1 MVAPPVAWGDSA
13 GERDMGE
20 HLTEVRKLG
29 PAWSQFE
36 AYWAQPAPSKVPAPA
51 LVIIHTIRGLTE
63 HERAL
68 ARAFADLGFVCVVP
82 DLYSHQRM
90 QVPVEDA
97 REVERLLREVTFDG
111 SFVPGF
117 EQAIASRTRQDQERL
132 HNAARIGVYAPDP
145 NALADLKVCVAALH
159 ATPGVDHDRIACLG
173 LSMGGGYAWTLATVE
188 PRVRATVVFYGRPL
202 LPYDQLAKLSGPV
215 LAVHAGEDTRLTDL
229 LPEVEQEMSYR
240 GRSFTHITYPGVHH
254 GFLNP
259 EALTYHR
266 GCARDAIF
274 QVLTF
279 LKESEGKLP
288 APADKSLKDRVLPE
302 DAAPAP
308 RPAPPEEKVTEE
320 AAIEP
325 NPEEAAPPEAEAAI
339 EEAPTEA
346 GQEATP
352 EGEQEEAPPA
362 EGETFEAVTEEEPPQ
377 GEVEETPA
385 DTALAAEPDE
395 PSEETAPAE
404 GAPGEEAPEEE
415 APQEGTPEEGPS
427 EAGAP
432 TEEAPGSE
440 PLNESASPI
449 SNPEEA
455 QAEPEAEGSDGEAP
469 VEESAVAPE
478 TEEVPP
484 TTQEHEEEASAP
496 GPEAP
501 VRAASPPERPG
512 KAVVP
517 RGAPVPEAPRVVPS
531 TAKPAPGKS
540 KAEVSAAD
548 VELLIKGHI
557 PVADSR
563 LPAPPIK
570 EARSKPAM
578 DTRKGRVPERRPAPP
593 PPAKATPPT
602 PKRPPERHMPSKPPE
617 KSGKGKGAPTARPSP
632 PPRKVVPVRAVPKVK
647 PKAAP
652 PPSKGRRDP
661 RTLPRSKPKTPE
673 RPRKPSRKAK

>member
-1 MVAPPVAWGDSA
+1 
-13 GERDMGE
+13 MGE

-36 AYWAQPAPSKVPAPA
+36 AYWAQPPPSRTPAPA
-51 LVIIHTIRGLTE
+51 LVIVHTIRGLTE

-90 QVPVEDA
+90 QVPIEDA

-117 EQAIASRTRQDQERL
+117 EQAIANRTRQDQERL

-159 ATPGVDHDRIACLG
+159 ATPGVDHERIACLG

-288 APADKSLKDRVLPE
+288 DPAEKALTDRALPE

-308 RPAPPEEKVTEE
+308 RPAPPEEAAAEPAPAEE
-320 AAIEP
+320 ASP
-325 NPEEAAPPEAEAAI
+325 

-346 GQEATP
+346 APEAAP
-352 EGEQEEAPPA
+352 EGEEEETPPS
-362 EGETFEAVTEEEPPQ
+362 EGETFEAVTEEEPTQ
-377 GEVEETPA
+377 EEAEKISAEAGPA
-385 DTALAAEPDE
+385 PGPSE
-395 PSEETAPAE
+395 PSEGTVPSE
-404 GAPGEEAPEEE
+404 GAPEEEAPEEE
-415 APQEGTPEEGPS
+415 APEEAPAEEEAPAGEAAEEEPPSESAADTSGPEEAEVVPEEEGAEAEAVVEES
-427 EAGAP
+427 EAGP
-432 TEEAPGSE
+432 E
-440 PLNESASPI
+440 P
-449 SNPEEA
+449 
-455 QAEPEAEGSDGEAP
+455 
-469 VEESAVAPE
+469 
-478 TEEVPP
+478 EEVPP
-484 TTQEHEEEASAP
+484 PSEEHEEVEPAAEP
-496 GPEAP
+496 GEP
-501 VRAASPPERPG
+501 VVAASPPERAG
-512 KAVVP
+512 KALGS
-517 RGAPVPEAPRVVPS
+517 RGAPVPEVPPS
-531 TAKPAPGKS
+531 PPTIPSPLQGAQRKS

-570 EARSKPAM
+570 EARSKPPS
-578 DTRKGRVPERRPAPP
+578 DSRKGRASERKPAPP
-593 PPAKATPPT
+593 TPSKARPPE
-602 PKRPPERHMPSKPPE
+602 PKRPPERPKPSKLSETP
-617 KSGKGKGAPTARPSP
+617 SKGKGAPTARPSP
-632 PPRKVVPVRAVPKVK
+632 PPRKVVPVRVVPKAK

-652 PPSKGRRDP
+652 APSKG
-661 RTLPRSKPKTPE
+661 LQAPRSVPKSKHKPPE